1 LSFASVLRRHGAVR
15 LPAAVAGAW
24 QRGRFSGPYLRDEL
38 LDHRVLAETLETA
51 TTWERLVPTYERV
64 RDALLA
70 QFAAQGTPAVVQ
82 CHISHVYAVGAS
94 LYFTCVARALA
105 DPVEQWL
112 RVKAAAS
119 DAIVSTGATIT
130 HHHAVGT
137 DHLPWLTAEVG
148 ELGVEVLRSVKVTLD
163 PVGVLNPG
171 KLVPPA

>member
-1 LSFASVLRRHGAVR
+1 M
-15 LPAAVAGAW
+15 
-24 QRGRFSGPYLRDEL
+24 
-38 LDHRVLAETLETA
+38 
-51 TTWERLVPTYERV
+51 
-64 RDALLA
+64 
-70 QFAAQGTPAVVQ
+70 
-82 CHISHVYAVGAS
+82 GAS

-148 ELGVEVLRSVKVTLD
+148 ELGVEVLRSVKATLD